1 MRERFDRPLYS
12 IKYPVQLLTTSTSCP
27 TSCRTLLLL
36 IRQRRPS
43 SQSTSGLPPPPQS
56 LPALA
61 HWACANSVQIERY
74 VSITYP
80 LSRMLARIVL
90 PNYTQLEIAL
100 GPAAKGAATI

>member
-1 MRERFDRPLYS
+1 VSDIVPHVVIVDPSAATIVAIDFRP
-12 IKYPVQLLTTSTSCP
+12 T
-27 TSCRTLLLL
+27 
-36 IRQRRPS
+36 
-43 SQSTSGLPPPPQS
+43 PPPQS

-80 LSRMLARIVL
+80 LSRLLARIVL